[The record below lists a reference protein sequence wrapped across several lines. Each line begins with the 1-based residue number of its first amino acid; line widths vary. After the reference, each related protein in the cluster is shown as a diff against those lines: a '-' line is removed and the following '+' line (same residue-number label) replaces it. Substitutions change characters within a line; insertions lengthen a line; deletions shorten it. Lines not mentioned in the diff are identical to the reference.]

1 MKMTAFIKKIQAA
14 MEENRRM
21 LPGVIVIIILVML
34 LAFRWGYRR
43 HVAGLVEIA
52 ALEDLYRSSISLAQ
66 RGADISRLKAES
78 EARIREREKGLLKAA
93 KPTIAAAELVE
104 SFKAVTSRKGIV
116 ITSQRAL
123 AASDRA
129 GYKVI
134 PVEFLFRAD
143 LAQVK
148 NLLYDIQSSQM
159 LVGVRELKIK
169 VPEHKDNGRLEVR
182 LVIEGAIKKG
192 GV

>member
-1 MKMTAFIKKIQAA
+1 MTAFIKKIQTA

-21 LPGVIVIIILVML
+21 LPGVIVIAILVAL

-43 HVAGLVEIA
+43 HVAGLEEIA
-52 ALEDLYRSSISLAQ
+52 ALEELYRSSMSLAQ

-78 EARIREREKGLLKAA
+78 EARIREREKGLLKAT
-93 KPTIAAAELVE
+93 KPTVAAAELVE

-116 ITSQRAL
+116 ITSQRSL
-123 AASDRA
+123 AASDMA
-129 GYKVI
+129 GYTVI

-169 VPEHKDNGRLEVR
+169 VPESNDNGRLEVR